1 MQMPVIWITFICLC
15 GTVFCGHN
23 SLHNMDLYLET
34 SSESHELET
43 AAVQQTEVDRV
54 TSLDTYAS
62 SRTLPAEENGIE
74 HLQMEAGQQ
83 REHQGADFRTLEAR
97 QRRGVWWMRKHANA
111 VEASAY
117 RIAGLGEPLTGWR
130 KRGKGEKETKNNIR
144 IITPQDFSGVP
155 NLDTLDLNKNK
166 LDDES
171 LSSNPLSDL
180 TFLKKLNLDGN
191 KLTRIP
197 ALPPSLEQL
206 RINNNQLS
214 TLTPHCFKGLTNLL
228 ILELEENFLHEGSVS
243 PLTFRPLQRL
253 LDLELDNNR
262 FRSLPL
268 GLPPSLQELKIN
280 ANQIEEVTKEALRG
294 CVHLRVLDMSHN
306 LLHEQGIA
314 TKAWSR
320 LNTLESLDLSYNRFT
335 SVPMNL
341 PRRLQKLSLQHN
353 NISHITAFTF
363 RHMRSSLQSLRLSH
377 NALSNEGFER
387 VSLVGAYR
395 SLDELLLDNN
405 HLSQIPRCIRQFKNL
420 KLLKLDNNQIRLV
433 RKWGVCHPG
442 NAGSTL
448 ASIHLENNLLEVER
462 IPPNA
467 FSCLS
472 DVQGLVL
479 YPQKGHSYHK

>member
-1 MQMPVIWITFICLC
+1 
-15 GTVFCGHN
+15 
-23 SLHNMDLYLET
+23 
-34 SSESHELET
+34 
-43 AAVQQTEVDRV
+43 
-54 TSLDTYAS
+54 
-62 SRTLPAEENGIE
+62 
-74 HLQMEAGQQ
+74 
-83 REHQGADFRTLEAR
+83 
-97 QRRGVWWMRKHANA
+97 MRKHANA

-117 RIAGLGEPLTGWR
+117 RIAGLGEPLTGWK
-130 KRGKGEKETKNNIR
+130 KRGKGEKNNIR

-155 NLDTLDLNKNK
+155 NLDTLDLSKNK

-171 LSSNPLSDL
+171 LSSNPLSVRLDL
-180 TFLKKLNLDGN
+180 SEEAEPRWQQANQDPSAASISGAAQDQQQ
-191 KLTRIP
+191 P
-197 ALPPSLEQL
+197 AQY
-206 RINNNQLS
+206 
-214 TLTPHCFKGLTNLL
+214 THPHCFKGLTNLL
-228 ILELEENFLHEGSVS
+228 ILELEENFLHEGNVS

-253 LDLELDNNR
+253 LDLQLDNNR

-268 GLPPSLQELKIN
+268 GLPPSLQELEIN
-280 ANQIEEVTKEALRG
+280 ENQIEEVTKEALRG

-377 NALSNEGFER
+377 NALSNEGLER

-395 SLDELLLDNN
+395 SLGELLLDNN

-448 ASIHLENNLLEVER
+448 ASIHLENNLLEVEK

-472 DVQGLVL
+472 DAQGLVL